1 MVNLFAQ
8 VCALITSPTCTTV
21 VPGQLSET
29 VTAAVVG
36 PGTAAAQLT
45 VTLAGQVIDG
55 GCVSL
60 TVTVN
65 VQVGPALLVTV
76 TVVVPTAKNEPEAGL
91 LVTVPQVPLVIGAG

>member
-1 MVNLFAQ
+1 MVYLFAQ

>member
-1 MVNLFAQ
+1 MTDHIPNMY
-8 VCALITSPTCTTV
+8 TV

-65 VQVGPALLVTV
+65 VWVG
-76 TVVVPTAKNEPEAGL
+76 TACDGNSCSSYCEE
-91 LVTVPQVPLVIGAG
+91 